1 MSKAFKLIA
10 TTCIL
15 TVILIVSVAG
25 AAFAD
30 NPEKGNMNQSQSGEN
45 VCNNAG
51 EPIKNQYQ
59 HSWAAKGPHGPQNG
73 KGPYRSQNGR
83 VIEEIVLPE

>member
-1 MSKAFKLIA
+1 MNKKIKLITMA
-10 TTCIL
+10 LIL
-15 TVILIVSVAG
+15 TVILIVAVAG
-25 AAFAD
+25 AALAD

-59 HSWAAKGPHGPQNG
+59 HSWAGKGPHGKQNG

-83 VIEEIVLPE
+83 VIEETVLPE